1 MSKKL
6 NIDSITS
13 ELEGSAFFPQK
24 KIVAESPVPA
34 ENTTKTSAERTIS
47 SIKDKKNAPYPRTP
61 STSRTPVPPRRK
73 IKQRHPFDIY
83 EDQLEEL
90 RKLSLEDRMKGGI
103 GSMSSMVRE
112 AIDIIIEKRHQEK

>member
-6 NIDSITS
+6 NIDSITN

-24 KIVAESPVPA
+24 KVIPDSP
-34 ENTTKTSAERTIS
+34 
-47 SIKDKKNAPYPRTP
+47 TP
-61 STSRTPVPPRRK
+61 STAITKPSLEKDASTTENQTQPVPYPSTPVPRTTVPLARRK

-83 EDQLEEL
+83 QDQYDELKRISFEEVA
-90 RKLSLEDRMKGGI
+90 RGGI

-112 AIDIIIEKRHQEK
+112 AIDMYLTKKKGQ